1 MCESWGDVGQQLQYF
16 GSGAASQVSRE
27 ELKKQT
33 GFGSEGRAQR
43 NMRMRLEDYINN
55 VQHKA
60 CVDLQWVNFTVLSL
74 FYCFVIVY
82 IPA

>member
-1 MCESWGDVGQQLQYF
+1 
-16 GSGAASQVSRE
+16 
-27 ELKKQT
+27 
-33 GFGSEGRAQR
+33 
-43 NMRMRLEDYINN
+43 MRMRLEDYINN